1 MLLYNTPGTLRV
13 LRLLE
18 KAVANTVLGLA
29 MMDAA
34 VMVVVGTG
42 KHTSCDA
49 SLSSMLGTGT
59 RG

>member
-13 LRLLE
+13 LGLLG

-29 MMDAA
+29 MMDEAI
-34 VMVVVGTG
+34 VVVGTG